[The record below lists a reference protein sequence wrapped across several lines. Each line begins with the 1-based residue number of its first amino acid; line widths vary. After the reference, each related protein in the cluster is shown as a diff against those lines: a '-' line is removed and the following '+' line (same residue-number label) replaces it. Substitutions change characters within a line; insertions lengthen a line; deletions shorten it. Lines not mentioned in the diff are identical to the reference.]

1 MALMFWDNIEKHMLS
16 VGELYIS
23 FVQYIKQTPLN
34 NITSIQKKTHVAI

>member
-1 MALMFWDNIEKHMLS
+1 MFWDNIEKHMIM

-34 NITSIQKKTHVAI
+34 NITFTSIQKKTHVAT